1 MSDRKKELTVSKT
14 GTVYAASNVRIVNRS
29 TGAVSVSSVT
39 LRTENGWTLVPFST
53 NMATE
58 KVDSR
63 KIGFSVNGAQ
73 SRTTGAE
80 EALPLG
86 GGWRIPGGEALPLH
100 YDAVV
105 SAASRPISEQVLTVI
120 FVLEWAGA

>member
-1 MSDRKKELTVSKT
+1 MLCSVIPSC
-14 GTVYAASNVRIVNRS
+14 S
-29 TGAVSVSSVT
+29 TGAVSVSSVA

-73 SRTTGAE
+73 SRPTGAE

-86 GGWRIPGGEALPLH
+86 GGWRIPGGEARPLH

-120 FVLEWAGA
+120 FVLEWAGT